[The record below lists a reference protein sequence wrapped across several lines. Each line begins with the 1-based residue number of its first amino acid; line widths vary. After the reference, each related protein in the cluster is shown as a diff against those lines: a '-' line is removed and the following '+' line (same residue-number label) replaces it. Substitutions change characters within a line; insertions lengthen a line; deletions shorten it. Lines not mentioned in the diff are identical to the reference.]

1 MLTALRSELR
11 WRAKK
16 LARVGMALGSWAS
29 GSLLMRGRMASSPR
43 VRVLMYHRF
52 RDAPRDPFSVRP
64 DEFEKQMRWLA
75 ERRLAVSADELGAF
89 IAGRRSLPD
98 GSVVVSVDDGFRDFL
113 TDALPIMRKHGIPG
127 ICFVPV
133 AEIADA
139 AGLNGHG
146 AEARLTWD
154 DLEAL
159 SSAGIAIGSHSYEHR
174 SLGRMSQSDAF
185 EQARMSRSELERRL
199 GRPIVTFAYPFGTRA
214 DYNDGTRVALHD
226 AGYAQAFVTQ
236 HGAVVRGCDPLTIP
250 RVKVEG
256 GEALWMFRLIVRGGL
271 DGWSAIDRT
280 MWRLQQGGDRHV
292 GTDC

>member
-1 MLTALRSELR
+1 MLTVLRTELR

-16 LARVGMALGSWAS
+16 LARAGVALGSWAS
-29 GSLLMRGRMASSPR
+29 GSLLVRGRMASSPR

-52 RDAPRDPFSVRP
+52 RDARRDPFSVRP
-64 DEFEKQMRWLA
+64 AEFERQMRWLA
-75 ERRLAVSADELGAF
+75 EHRLAVSPDELAAF
-89 IAGRRSLPD
+89 IAGRQSLPD

-113 TDALPIMRKHGIPG
+113 TEALPIMREHGIPG

-133 AEIADA
+133 AEIADHS
-139 AGLNGHG
+139 NGGG
-146 AEARLTWD
+146 ADARLTWN
-154 DLEAL
+154 DLETL

-174 SLGRMSQSDAF
+174 SLGRMSQSDAY
-185 EQARMSRSELERRL
+185 EQAHLSRTELERRL
-199 GRPIVTFAYPFGTRA
+199 GRPVVTFAYPFGTRA

-226 AGYAQAFVTQ
+226 AGYVQAFVTQ
-236 HGAVVRGCDPLTIP
+236 HGAVMRGSDPLTIP

-271 DGWSAIDRT
+271 DGWSAVDRT
-280 MWRLQQGGDRHV
+280 LWRLQQGGDRHA